1 MKTELISLFLVLLA
15 IVGTPVGIVL
25 YDNAARPANE
35 VTLVGR
41 RPLDGNWSQR
51 EIHVKRGETVRLRIT
66 SEDVTHGFY
75 VPALDINAGSI
86 APGKFK
92 AVEFT
97 AERAGTFRFYCNV
110 LCSHEHGGMI
120 GNIIV
125 E

>member
-1 MKTELISLFLVLLA
+1 MKTELIALVLVLLA
-15 IVGTPVGIVL
+15 IVGTPIGVML

-35 VTLVGR
+35 ITLVGH

-51 EIHVKRGETVRLRIT
+51 EIRIKRGETVRLRLT

-75 VPALDINAGSI
+75 VPDLDVNAGPIS
-86 APGKFK
+86 PGKFK
-92 AVEFT
+92 VVEIT
-97 AERAGTFRFYCNV
+97 PQRAGTFKFYCNI